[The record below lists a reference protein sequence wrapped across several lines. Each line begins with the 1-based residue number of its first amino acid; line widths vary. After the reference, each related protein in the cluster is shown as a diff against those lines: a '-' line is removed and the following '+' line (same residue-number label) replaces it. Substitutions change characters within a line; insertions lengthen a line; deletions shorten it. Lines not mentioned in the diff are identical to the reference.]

1 MGRGETMTYELTKEE
16 KVSIIMQHLKNLEHN
31 RYNLEISMIEITSAT
46 LLKKESVEALQN
58 EIDSIIAQQTAL
70 NEALCSLEG

>member
-16 KVSIIMQHLKNLEHN
+16 KASIIMQHLKNLEHN